1 MKILAMLVLGFS
13 FIFGSVDINNAGK
26 SELMSL
32 KGVGSKKA
40 DTILAYRDV
49 HCFKSV
55 NDLTNVKGIGPKFV
69 LNNKA
74 NLEVG
79 DCKK

>member
-1 MKILAMLVLGFS
+1 MKILVMLVLVFS
-13 FIFGSVDINNAGK
+13 FVFGAVDINNANK
-26 SELMSL
+26 DELMGL
-32 KGVGSKKA
+32 KGIGPKKA
-40 DTILAYRDV
+40 DTILAYRKS

-55 NDLTNVKGIGPKFV
+55 NDLTSVKGIGPKFV
-69 LNNKA
+69 LNNKD

>member
-13 FIFGSVDINNAGK
+13 FMFGAVDINNADK

-40 DTILAYRDV
+40 DTILAYRAS
-49 HCFKSV
+49 HCFKNM
-55 NDLTNVKGIGPKFV
+55 NDLENVKGIGPKFI
-69 LNNKA
+69 LKNKA
-74 NLEVG
+74 NLKVG
-79 DCKK
+79 SCKK

>member
-1 MKILAMLVLGFS
+1 MRILAMLVLGFS
-13 FIFGSVDINNAGK
+13 LMFGTVDINNAGK

-40 DTILAYRDV
+40 DTILAYREM

-55 NDLTNVKGIGPKFV
+55 GELQNVKGIGPKFIAK
-69 LNNKA
+69 NKM
-74 NLEVG
+74 NLKVG
-79 DCKK
+79 TCKK

>member
-1 MKILAMLVLGFS
+1 MKILVMLVLIFS
-13 FIFGSVDINNAGK
+13 FVFGAVDVNNANK
-26 SELMSL
+26 SELMGL
-32 KGVGSKKA
+32 KGIGPKKA
-40 DTILAYRDV
+40 DTILAYRKL

-69 LNNKA
+69 LNNKD

>member
-13 FIFGSVDINNAGK
+13 FMFGAVDINSASK
-26 SELMSL
+26 SELMGL
-32 KGVGSKKA
+32 KGVGAKKA
-40 DTILAYRDV
+40 DTILAYREA

-55 NDLTNVKGIGPKFV
+55 GELENVKGIGPKFI
-69 LNNKA
+69 LKNKM

-79 DCKK
+79 TCKK